1 MQIVKKTNKTNIF
14 KFNISKIIFFNNSK
28 FIKVL
33 NIFISAIFYVIFINL
48 FTIYSTYSNT
58 SDSTNQNNRINHFNY
73 GFDKFLNTFLF
84 FGNANLDIVTDF
96 GQFMV
101 NQAYTGVGL
110 TGVNNSFREDE
121 SFNFNYKKSLTDNL
135 FVKVKQ
141 NWLLSS
147 DSRNIGLNNL
157 QRLNGILLIS
167 YNENNQYF
175 AEIGTGAEKNE
186 QIGVTATGGV
196 FQINAFAREVEL
208 DDFVLNSKLN
218 TERIKLGEDR
228 KFNVLD
234 FETNVISFSD
244 NNNSFDINF
253 KYRNLERDLLSQF
266 VNVENGRLIEN
277 RIEDRIGASM
287 GLSFPISDKIY
298 NNLIFNLERQ
308 TVDKKFNDFL
318 GTNTLT
324 GVKRKLN
331 EDIINLNY
339 SLVMNYENFK
349 QNFSIFLLNR
359 NEKNITSK
367 EFDLLDTD
375 LNILRNQENQRDNI
389 SFQTRINSSSF
400 YNLTS
405 TDTVSFNFAASLL
418 RYDTP
423 SEQNNDE
430 RDELNQ
436 NLSIS
441 YGKKYN
447 DNFNFNLKFE
457 YLYNHLV
464 FLKASRSALNNEN
477 KILKLTPSVRFKN
490 EYISFKPEFD
500 LTANYTIYDF
510 EEITSGIRSFSFR
523 QLAYR
528 DSINIKLNHKYQID
542 FSIFYRYFER
552 GVFFNKSFAELPQNS
567 NLEQLFKLMFV
578 VGNREINQFKTIL
591 TLNNSQVGSFNEMN
605 NNYNNLSNYESQNN
619 SIINP
624 DSTKNKQIDYYSQF
638 DNTNDYN
645 VKSNLVYGFGLRYFK
660 LEQNNLQ
667 QLSANF
673 NLPNFT
679 QRSIA
684 PETFII
690 YYFDDEN
697 SVSFNGWYEFRY
709 IKDSL
714 SQIPN
719 LFLKTNIFL

>member
-1 MQIVKKTNKTNIF
+1 MQIVKKLNKTNLNLILIPN
-14 KFNISKIIFFNNSK
+14 KTI
-28 FIKVL
+28 FIKVVCYIIGL
-33 NIFISAIFYVIFINL
+33 FIL
-48 FTIYSTYSNT
+48 TFTITNPTKASTLDASL
-58 SDSTNQNNRINHFNY
+58 DSSLGSSLDSSAQTNKINRFNY

-84 FGNANLDIVTDF
+84 FGNANLDIDTDF

-121 SFNFNYKKSLTDNL
+121 SFNFNYKKSLSDNL
-135 FVKVKQ
+135 FVKFKQ
-141 NWLLSS
+141 NWLLST

-157 QRLNGILLIS
+157 QRLNGILLLS
-167 YNENNQYF
+167 YNENNQYYV
-175 AEIGTGAEKNE
+175 EIGRGAERNE
-186 QIGVTATGGV
+186 QIGVTASGGIL
-196 FQINAFAREVEL
+196 QANAFAREVEV
-208 DDFVLNSKLN
+208 DDFILNSKFN
-218 TERIKLGEDR
+218 TERIKLGQDR
-228 KFNVLD
+228 NFNVLD
-234 FETNVISFSD
+234 FETNVVSFSD
-244 NNNSFDINF
+244 NNNSFDLNF

-298 NNLIFNLERQ
+298 NNFMFNLERQ
-308 TVDKKFNDFL
+308 TVDKKFNEFL

-324 GVKRKLN
+324 GIKRKLN

-339 SLVMNYENFK
+339 NLSMNYETFK
-349 QNFSIFLLNR
+349 ENFSIFLLNR
-359 NEKNITSK
+359 NEENITSK
-367 EFDLLDTD
+367 EFNLTDTD

-400 YNLTS
+400 YNLS
-405 TDTVSFNFAASLL
+405 NTDTLTLNLATSLL

-423 SEQNNDE
+423 SEQNNDD

-447 DNFNFNLKFE
+447 NKFNFNLKFE

-464 FLKASRSALNNEN
+464 FLKSSRSALNNEN

-490 EYISFKPEFD
+490 DYLSFKPEFD

-510 EEITSGIRSFSFR
+510 EDITSGIRSFSFR
-523 QLAYR
+523 QIAYR
-528 DSINIKLNHKYQID
+528 DSINIKLNHKYQLD

-567 NLEQLFKLMFV
+567 NLEQLIKLMFV

-591 TLNNSQVGSFNEMN
+591 TLNKSQVGSLDEMN
-605 NNYNNLSNYESQNN
+605 NLNNYNSQSNSGV
-619 SIINP
+619 SS
-624 DSTKNKQIDYYSQF
+624 DSTTIKPITYNSQIDKVSE
-638 DNTNDYN
+638 YN
-645 VKSNLVYGFGLRYFK
+645 VKSNLVYGFGIRYFK

-690 YYFDDEN
+690 YYFDNEN

-709 IKDSL
+709 IKDTL

>member
-1 MQIVKKTNKTNIF
+1 MQIVKKQNKTL
-14 KFNISKIIFFNNSK
+14 KFKIISFNKSI
-28 FIKVL
+28 FIKV
-33 NIFISAIFYVIFINL
+33 FSAFSFLILVNV
-48 FTIYSTYSNT
+48 FTINTTFSNT
-58 SDSTNQNNRINHFNY
+58 SDSTNQNNRINRFNY

-84 FGNANLDIVTDF
+84 FGNANLDIDTDF

-101 NQAYTGVGL
+101 NQNYTGVGL

-121 SFNFNYKKSLTDNL
+121 SFNFNYKKSLSDNL

-141 NWLLSS
+141 NWLLST

-157 QRLNGILLIS
+157 QRLNGILLLS

-186 QIGVTATGGV
+186 QIGVVAGGSI
-196 FQINAFAREVEL
+196 FQVNAFAREVEL

-218 TERIKLGEDR
+218 TERIKLGQDR
-228 KFNVLD
+228 KYNVLN

-298 NNLIFNLERQ
+298 NNLMFNLERQ
-308 TVDKKFNDFL
+308 TVDKKFNEFL

-324 GVKRKLN
+324 GIKRKLN
-331 EDIINLNY
+331 EDLINLYYN
-339 SLVMNYENFK
+339 LTMNFNDFR

-359 NEKNITSK
+359 NEENITAK
-367 EFDLLDTD
+367 EFNLADTD

-400 YNLTS
+400 YNLS
-405 TDTVSFNFAASLL
+405 ATDTITFNFATSLL

-423 SEQNNDE
+423 SEQNNDD

-447 DNFNFNLKFE
+447 HNFNFNLKFE

-490 EYISFKPEFD
+490 EYLSFKPEFD

-523 QLAYR
+523 QIAYR
-528 DSINIKLNHKYQID
+528 DSINIKLNHKYQLD
-542 FSIFYRYFER
+542 FSVFYRYFER

-578 VGNREINQFKTIL
+578 VGNREITQFKTIL
-591 TLNNSQVGSFNEMN
+591 TLNKSQVPTFDEMN
-605 NNYNNLSNYESQNN
+605 NNYSNLDNSESQDNLAQGN
-619 SIINP
+619 SINNI
-624 DSTKNKQIDYYSQF
+624 DSTKNILKIDYNSHI
-638 DNTNDYN
+638 DKTKDYN
-645 VKSNLVYGFGLRYFK
+645 AKSNLVYGFGLRYFK

-709 IKDSL
+709 IKDAL
-714 SQIPN
+714 SKIPN